1 MGLRLYWVVGELSG
15 EQHAVRVIQ
24 ALHRYRPDWAMRG
37 LGGNLMQQVG
47 VSLLAHWQDYAVV
60 GFVEVVRKLPH
71 FIRLMQKIKKDILAW
86 RPDRV
91 ILVDYPGFNLRLAQ
105 WLGRQGIPITYFIP
119 PQLWAWAP
127 GRVRRLRQP
136 DTQILCILPFEPKF
150 YASYGLKALYVGHPL
165 VTALKDTTPYSHPR
179 PYIALLP
186 GSRAHEV
193 RHMLPVMAQ
202 LPSYFPEFD
211 FLVSRVSHLPREL
224 YERLAPGLT
233 LVEVSAPAFLM
244 GATAAVITSGTATLE
259 AALVG
264 TPAVIGYK
272 GNPLSYHIA
281 RRLVRVHFIGL
292 PNLILNEA
300 VFPELIQKEF
310 TPEKVATALR
320 TVLSQRTAIQAKLA
334 ELPRLLGEQDAAT
347 QAAEAILQAFS
358 AKGKTG

>member
-1 MGLRLYWVVGELSG
+1 MLRLYWVVGEFSG

-24 ALHRYRPDWAMRG
+24 ALRARCPALALRG
-37 LGGNLMQQVG
+37 LGGTFMQQAG

-71 FIRLMQKIKKDILAW
+71 FIRLLQRIKRDILAW

-91 ILVDYPGFNLRLAQ
+91 VLVDYPGFNLRLAQ
-105 WLGRQGIPITYFIP
+105 WLGRQRIPITYFIP

-136 DTQILCILPFEPKF
+136 DIQILSILPFEPNF
-150 YASYGLKALYVGHPL
+150 YASYGLKAIYVGHPL
-165 VTALKDTTPYSHPR
+165 VGALKDTVAYTHPR

-193 RHMLPVMAQ
+193 RHMLPVMAE
-202 LPSYFPEFD
+202 LPKYFPEFD
-211 FLVSRVSHLPREL
+211 FLVSCVYHLPRQL
-224 YERLAPGLT
+224 YESLAPGLT
-233 LVEVSAPAFLM
+233 LVEASAPALLK
-244 GATAAVITSGTATLE
+244 GAVAAVITSGTATLE

-272 GNPLSYHIA
+272 GNPISYQIA
-281 RRLVRVHFIGL
+281 RRLVRVRFIGL
-292 PNLILNEA
+292 PNLILDAA

-310 TPEKVATALR
+310 TPEKVAAALR
-320 TVLSQRTAIQAKLA
+320 MVLTQRAGIQAKLA
-334 ELPRLLGEQDAAT
+334 ELPRLLGEQDAAA
-347 QAAEAILQAFS
+347 QAAEAILQVLS
-358 AKGKTG
+358 AKGKTD